1 MTAERPV
8 AAPNARAARISGV
21 VFAMAG
27 TVVVLGGVISI
38 LAGTPSAARDL
49 APLSGPGDV
58 VTRFGQLGPLL
69 AATAAALV
77 AGVVAVLIAGRRLD
91 PRAGSIELIVLG
103 LAIDV
108 CIGGAIGRVG
118 HAMDGTVLP
127 AAVVCLMGGSFL
139 VAGGLVA
146 LLGRERDARS

>member
-1 MTAERPV
+1 MTAERPI

-27 TVVVLGGVISI
+27 TAVVLAGVFSI
-38 LAGTPSAARDL
+38 LTGTPDMARDL
-49 APLSGPGDV
+49 APLAGPGDIV
-58 VTRFGQLGPLL
+58 ARFGELGPLL

-108 CIGGAIGRVG
+108 CIGGAIRRVG
-118 HAMDGTVLP
+118 YATDGTVLP
-127 AAVVCLMGGSFL
+127 AAVVCLMGGSFM

-146 LLGRERDARS
+146 LLGRERSPRP